1 MKADYREFSVTD
13 FVEDDFFIKYAKG
26 GDASCESF
34 WQAFM
39 KENPSK
45 AAEIAE
51 AERIVRHLQSPVY
64 GMDADSL
71 ERMKNSILLDIKKVK
86 QQTSTGFA
94 DDKASSVSRRYPAFL
109 RYAAII
115 SLPLVMSFFLY
126 FWLSERSTETGANPA
141 YNEGFQEMME
151 KRINPRGQKS
161 VLFLADGSK
170 VWLNAEST
178 LNYDKDLVT
187 SDRRDVF
194 LEGEAFF
201 EVAHHADKPFVVHT
215 CDLIIHVHGTS
226 FNVKAYAGE
235 GRIETTL
242 VKGKVSIRKEGD
254 PSSHASLVLNP
265 NQRAVFLKEDRTMKV
280 QEVSADRTAE
290 WREDRLVFDETPLEE
305 VITQLERWYGVKM
318 HVYENTDLSCTL
330 TAKVEKE
337 SLAQVMDL
345 LAASQKIT
353 YSIKANEVFIKGS
366 LCQ

>member
-26 GDASCESF
+26 GDDSCESF
-34 WQAFM
+34 WQSFM

-45 AAEIAE
+45 AAEMAE
-51 AERIVRHLQSPVY
+51 ARRIVRLLQSPVE
-64 GMDADSL
+64 GMSLDSL
-71 ERMKNSILLDIKKVK
+71 GRMKNSILLDIKKLQ
-86 QQTSTGFA
+86 QQTSPGFA
-94 DDKASSVSRRYPAFL
+94 DANALPASRRYAAL
-109 RYAAII
+109 LKYAAII

-126 FWLSERSTETGANPA
+126 FWLSERSPETQANPA
-141 YNEGFQEMME
+141 YTQGSKEMVE

-178 LNYDKDLVT
+178 LNYDKNLVT
-187 SDRRDVF
+187 GDRRDVY

-201 EVAHHADKPFVVHT
+201 EVAHHVDKPFVVHT
-215 CDLIIHVHGTS
+215 CDLVIHVHGTS
-226 FNVKAYAGE
+226 FNVKAYAE
-235 GRIETTL
+235 DGRIETTL

-265 NQRAVFLKEDRTMKV
+265 NQRAVFLKADRTMKV

-290 WREDRLVFDETPLEE
+290 WREERLVFDETPLME
-305 VITQLERWYGVKM
+305 VITQLERWYGVKI
-318 HVYENTDLSCTL
+318 HIEKDSDLSCTL
-330 TAKVEKE
+330 TAKIEKE

-353 YSIKANEVFIKGS
+353 YSIKTNEVFIKGS